1 MRGVNKVILVGT
13 LGRDPET
20 KTFPNGGSLT
30 QFSIA
35 TSEVWTDK
43 TSGERKEQT
52 EWHRIEL
59 WDGLANI
66 AEQYLRKGNSV
77 YVEGRIR
84 TEEYVDKDGITRRGI
99 RIRGTSMTLVG
110 GGNRDNAASGDGS
123 TQMAAPAPARPNP
136 APVTPPPPAF
146 DAGGDSDDLPF

>member
-1 MRGVNKVILVGT
+1 MASYRIVGWIGQYRRT
-13 LGRDPET
+13 VFAQR
-20 KTFPNGGSLT
+20 
-30 QFSIA
+30 QFCLC
-35 TSEVWTDK
+35 
-43 TSGERKEQT
+43 R
-52 EWHRIEL
+52 
-59 WDGLANI
+59 
-66 AEQYLRKGNSV
+66 
-77 YVEGRIR
+77 GRIR

-110 GGNRDNAASGDGS
+110 GGNRDNSASGDGS